1 MAGNRTN
8 IKMIR
13 ALAECYQAFEQFS
26 NKKIREFNLTP
37 SQFDIIATLGNTDG
51 FCCRELGEKTLI
63 TKGTLTSVLD
73 RMIAKGLVERIV
85 SPQDRRYQIVRL
97 TPTGQTLFMT
107 IFPEQCLYLDQKMA
121 ALPETEK
128 IEITNMLNRLKT
140 LLREDASHV

>member
-1 MAGNRTN
+1 MTGNRTN
-8 IKMIR
+8 IQMIR

-26 NKKIREFNLTP
+26 NKKIRTFNLTP

-85 SPQDRRYQIVRL
+85 SPHDRRYQIVRL
-97 TPTGQTLFMT
+97 TSTGQQVFDT
-107 IFPEQCLYLDQKMA
+107 IFPEQCAYLDCKLENVAEQ
-121 ALPETEK
+121 EK
-128 IEITNMLNRLKT
+128 SEIIQVLHRLKK
-140 LLREDASHV
+140 LFRED

>member
-1 MAGNRTN
+1 MAVNRTN

-13 ALAECYQAFEQFS
+13 ALAESYQAFEHFS
-26 NKKIREFNLTP
+26 NKKIRTFNLTP

-85 SPQDRRYQIVRL
+85 NPQDRRYQIVRL
-97 TPTGQTLFMT
+97 TPAGHTLFKR
-107 IFPEQCLYLDQKMA
+107 IFPEQCVYLDQKMA
-121 ALPETEK
+121 ALSEQEK
-128 IEITNMLNRLKT
+128 IEMTTILNRLKT
-140 LLREDASHV
+140 LFRED